1 MASRQYATFEVDDQ
15 LFGVEV
21 DTVQEV
27 LSYNEYTP
35 VPLAPPAVGGLFN
48 LRGQVIAAVD
58 LRVQLGLARQAL
70 EGPVMNVILRGDDE
84 PVSLLVDRI
93 GEVVDLDDD
102 DVRAAAGHAQ
112 RPDPGAG
119 GRHLQAG
126 RPADARPRRPPGRR
140 HVPSHHLMYSLVSAP
155 VLGFDLTRLGGGSAT
170 AEVLL
175 RALRLAVGDL
185 PVLAERLPDEDVR
198 GPAVGRGGERAPG
211 GCPRS
216 RA

>member
-1 MASRQYATFEVDDQ
+1 MPSRQFATFEVADQ

-70 EGPVMNVILRGDDE
+70 EGPVMNVILRGDGE

-93 GEVVDLDDD
+93 GEVVELTDDALERTPDTLTGRSRELIAGTFKLDDRLMLAL
-102 DVRAAAGHAQ
+102 DVN
-112 RPDPGAG
+112 
-119 GRHLQAG
+119 QAVDTY
-126 RPADARPRRPPGRR
+126 R
-140 HVPSHHLMYSLVSAP
+140 
-155 VLGFDLTRLGGGSAT
+155 AT
-170 AEVLL
+170 A
-175 RALRLAVGDL
+175 
-185 PVLAERLPDEDVR
+185 
-198 GPAVGRGGERAPG
+198 
-211 GCPRS
+211 
-216 RA
+216 

>member
-1 MASRQYATFEVDDQ
+1 MASRQFATFEVADQ

-21 DTVQEV
+21 ETVQEV

-70 EGPVMNVILRGDDE
+70 HGPVMNVILRGDGE

-102 DVRAAAGHAQ
+102 AFEPP
-112 RPDPGAG
+112 PDT
-119 GRHLQAG
+119 L
-126 RPADARPRRPPGRR
+126 
-140 HVPSHHLMYSLVSAP
+140 S
-155 VLGFDLTRLGGGSAT
+155 GSARELVIGT
-170 AEVLL
+170 FKLDGRLMLALDVHQAVDTY
-175 RALRLAVGDL
+175 RATV
-185 PVLAERLPDEDVR
+185 
-198 GPAVGRGGERAPG
+198 
-211 GCPRS
+211 
-216 RA
+216 

>member
-1 MASRQYATFEVDDQ
+1 MASRQFATFEVADQ

-70 EGPVMNVILRGDDE
+70 QGPVMNVILRGDGE

-102 DVRAAAGHAQ
+102 QFEPPPDTLAGPTRELVTGTFKMDGRLMLALDVNQAVDTYRA
-112 RPDPGAG
+112 
-119 GRHLQAG
+119 
-126 RPADARPRRPPGRR
+126 
-140 HVPSHHLMYSLVSAP
+140 
-155 VLGFDLTRLGGGSAT
+155 TT
-170 AEVLL
+170 
-175 RALRLAVGDL
+175 
-185 PVLAERLPDEDVR
+185 
-198 GPAVGRGGERAPG
+198 
-211 GCPRS
+211 
-216 RA
+216 